1 MLRENLDKLR
11 APLPLE
17 TAKEWNDSAM
27 DGGTS
32 RFYMAIT
39 QSALDAIASGDDA
52 VPATCEFTLQRLHD
66 IWKRYPYE
74 DEETRR
80 HIVRVTGELVD
91 KLEDTLDSAPVAE
104 TNAPTKPRPAIT
116 VSRAQSQ
123 KRAATPP
130 SGDLTAPPND
140 LTAPQ
145 DDLTAPPNDFVA
157 SPNDLVVSP
166 TYLTA
171 PPNDFVAPSN
181 DFVAP
186 PNGFVAPPT
195 GGVTRSARVGAKA
208 EKPEPEPVS
217 IDEGV
222 LYLKGIGTGRAKTL
236 AKLGI
241 RTIDDLLHHFPA
253 RYEDRRIVKSIA
265 ELMPGDK
272 DSFLATVEYEAQ
284 TRDMG
289 HRKITR
295 IRAGDGTGFIDLQW
309 WNQAWR
315 AKQFPVGT
323 QVFAF
328 GKIGEFNGVLQVD
341 SPEFEIVS
349 ADDGSQVGRIVPV
362 YPLSDGL
369 FQSNMRK
376 AVSDALD
383 KYGPTLEEMIPP
395 DIREKFDLMEMEPAL
410 RAIHFPEDDETKERA
425 RYRLVF
431 EELFL
436 LQVALAQKKRSAHF
450 EEMGNRVIVEND
462 EIKKFIAALPF
473 KLTGAQ
479 KRVMNEIRLDLR
491 SPRPTNRLLHG
502 DVGSGKTIVAAFAL
516 WSAFKAGY
524 QGALLAPTEILSEQH
539 FYVLDKLLKPL
550 GVEVG
555 LLEGS
560 LKAKNKR
567 AILAD
572 LAEGRTHVVVGTHAL
587 IQEGVEFHKLGVCVV
602 DEQHRFGVMQR
613 AALAEKGAGGVRPDV
628 VVMTA
633 TPIPR
638 TLALT
643 VYGDLDV
650 SVLDELPPGRQPIK
664 TMKIKPAAR
673 ERAYNYVRAEVG
685 KGHQAYVVCPLVEE
699 SEKLANLK
707 AATAVAESLREIELK
722 GLRVGLVHGQ
732 MDIYERDEQMELFRQ
747 GMHDVLVST
756 TVIEVGVDVP
766 NATIMLIEDADRF
779 GLSQL
784 HQLRGRVG
792 RGPGASKCILLAD
805 PKGDDG
811 KARLNVMVKTQ
822 NGFEIAE
829 HDLQLRGPGEF
840 YGTRQS
846 GMPDFRL
853 ANLIE
858 DIDVISLAR
867 EAAQDV
873 VQADP
878 TLEWPEHQ
886 ALERG
891 LQRFWGDK
899 LNLVRVS

>member
-1 MLRENLDKLR
+1 MLRENIEKLR
-11 APLPLE
+11 APLPIE
-17 TAKEWNDSAM
+17 TQKEWNNSAVE
-27 DGGTS
+27 GGTD
-32 RFYMAIT
+32 RFFMAIT
-39 QSALDAIASGDDA
+39 KRALDAIAVGDDA
-52 VPATCEFTLQRLHD
+52 VPVTCEFTLQRLHD

-74 DEETRR
+74 EEEARR
-80 HIVRVTGELVD
+80 HIVRVTGELLD
-91 KLEDTLDSAPVAE
+91 KLEDTLDSAPVGE
-104 TNAPTKPRPAIT
+104 TNSPARARQKPVAFEDAMRAGVAKSGDAENGGSNGEMGAKVGMDDLAKQIGEARPGIS
-116 VSRAQSQ
+116 VSRRGVAVDVE
-123 KRAATPP
+123 TL
-130 SGDLTAPPND
+130 GEAPPK
-140 LTAPQ
+140 PK
-145 DDLTAPPNDFVA
+145 PKREPKVEE
-157 SPNDLVVSP
+157 VVS
-166 TYLTA
+166 
-171 PPNDFVAPSN
+171 V
-181 DFVAP
+181 
-186 PNGFVAPPT
+186 
-195 GGVTRSARVGAKA
+195 
-208 EKPEPEPVS
+208 
-217 IDEGV
+217 DEGV
-222 LYLKGIGTGRAKTL
+222 LFLKGIGTARAKVL
-236 AKLGI
+236 GKMGI

-253 RYEDRRIVKSIA
+253 RYEDRRLVKSIG
-265 ELMPGDK
+265 ELVPGDK

-284 TRDMG
+284 TREMG
-289 HRKITR
+289 HRSITR
-295 IRAGDGTGFIDLQW
+295 LRVGDGTGHLDLQW
-309 WNQAWR
+309 WNNKWA
-315 AKQFPVGT
+315 AKKMPVGT

-328 GKIGEFNGVLQVD
+328 GKISEYNGFLQVEN
-341 SPEFEIVS
+341 PEFEIVS
-349 ADDGSQVGRIVPV
+349 EGDGSQVGSIVPV
-362 YPLSDGL
+362 YPLTEGL
-369 FQSNMRK
+369 NQSNLRR
-376 AVSDALD
+376 AINDALD
-383 KYGPTLEEMIPP
+383 KYGPQLEEMIPP
-395 DIREKFDLMEMEPAL
+395 AIREKFDLMEMEAAL
-410 RAIHFPEDDETKERA
+410 RAIHAPPDWETKERA

-436 LQVALAQKKRSAHF
+436 LQVALAQKKRRSHF
-450 EEMGNRVIVEND
+450 EEAGNRLVVEND

-479 KRVMNEIRLDLR
+479 KRVMNEIRKDLK

-502 DVGSGKTIVAAFAL
+502 DVGSGKTIVAAYAL

-567 AILAD
+567 QILAD

-664 TMKIKPAAR
+664 TQKIKPAAR
-673 ERAYNYVRAEVG
+673 ERAYNYVREEVK
-685 KGHQAYVVCPLVEE
+685 KGRQAYVVCPLVEE

-707 AATAVAESLREIELK
+707 AATALAEQLRAHELN
-722 GLRVGLVHGQ
+722 GLKVGLVHGQ
-732 MDIYERDEQMELFRQ
+732 MDIYERDEQMELFRA

-792 RGPGASKCILLAD
+792 RGQHQSRCILLAD
-805 PKGDDG
+805 PKGDEG
-811 KARLNVMVKTQ
+811 KARINVMCKTQ

-853 ANLIE
+853 ADLIE
-858 DIDVISLAR
+858 DIDVIAQAR
-867 EAAQDV
+867 EAAMEV
-873 VQADP
+873 VEADP
-878 TLEWPEHQ
+878 NLEWPEHG

-891 LQRFWGDK
+891 LERFWGDK
-899 LNLVRVS
+899 LELVRVS

>member
-17 TAKEWNDSAM
+17 TAKEWNNSAM

-32 RFYMAIT
+32 RFYMTIT
-39 QSALDAIASGDDA
+39 QRALDAIASGDDA
-52 VPATCEFTLQRLHD
+52 VPVTCEFTLQRLHD

-74 DEETRR
+74 DEDTRR

-91 KLEDTLDSAPVAE
+91 KLEDTLDSAPIAE
-104 TNAPTKPRPAIT
+104 RNAATPPRPAIT
-116 VSRAQSQ
+116 VSRAQAQ
-123 KRAATPP
+123 QRREAQAPAVAASAAPIESLP
-130 SGDLTAPPND
+130 RTAD
-140 LTAPQ
+140 EIEE
-145 DDLTAPPNDFVA
+145 
-157 SPNDLVVSP
+157 
-166 TYLTA
+166 
-171 PPNDFVAPSN
+171 VAPI
-181 DFVAP
+181 
-186 PNGFVAPPT
+186 
-195 GGVTRSARVGAKA
+195 AKTERA
-208 EKPEPEPVS
+208 EKPEPEPIS

-265 ELMPGDK
+265 ELLPGDK
-272 DSFLATVEYEAQ
+272 DSFLATVQYEAQ

-295 IRAGDGTGFIDLQW
+295 VRVGDGTGFVDLQW

-328 GKIGEFNGVLQVD
+328 GKISEFNGVLQVD

-349 ADDGSQVGRIVPV
+349 EGDGSQIGRIVPV

-369 FQSNMRK
+369 FQSNMRR
-376 AVSDALD
+376 AIADALD
-383 KYGPTLEEMIPP
+383 RYGPTLEEMIPP

-410 RAIHFPEDDETKERA
+410 RAIHFPDDEDTKERA

-450 EEMGNRVIVEND
+450 EEAGNRVIVEND

-502 DVGSGKTIVAAFAL
+502 DVGSGKTIVAAYAL

-539 FYVLDKLLKPL
+539 FYVLDRLLKPL

-664 TMKIKPAAR
+664 TMKIKPSAR

-707 AATAVAESLREIELK
+707 AATAVAESLRENELN

-766 NATIMLIEDADRF
+766 NATVMLIEDADRF

-858 DIDVISLAR
+858 DIDVIALAR

>member
-1 MLRENLDKLR
+1 MLRENIDKLR

-17 TAKEWNDSAM
+17 SAREHNNSAVE
-27 DGGTS
+27 GGTD
-32 RFYMAIT
+32 RFFMAIT
-39 QSALDAIASGDDA
+39 KRALDAIDAGDDS
-52 VPATCEFTLQRLHD
+52 VPVTCEFTLQRLHD

-74 DEETRR
+74 EEEARR
-80 HIVRVTGELVD
+80 HIVRVTGELLD
-91 KLEDTLDSAPVAE
+91 KLEDTLDSAPVGE
-104 TNAPTKPRPAIT
+104 VNAPNQPTYYNAHPSDADVPARPAIT
-116 VSRAQSQ
+116 VSRSLVEANGEVKP
-123 KRAATPP
+123 KRE
-130 SGDLTAPPND
+130 
-140 LTAPQ
+140 
-145 DDLTAPPNDFVA
+145 
-157 SPNDLVVSP
+157 
-166 TYLTA
+166 
-171 PPNDFVAPSN
+171 
-181 DFVAP
+181 
-186 PNGFVAPPT
+186 
-195 GGVTRSARVGAKA
+195 AKEA
-208 EKPEPEPVS
+208 ETVS

-222 LYLKGIGTGRAKTL
+222 LFLKGIGTGRAKTL

-241 RTIDDLLHHFPA
+241 HTIDDLLHHFPA
-253 RYEDRRIVKSIA
+253 RYEDRRIVKTISQ
-265 ELMPGDK
+265 LVPGEK
-272 DSFLATVEYEAQ
+272 DSFLATVQHEAQ
-284 TRDMG
+284 TREMG
-289 HRKITR
+289 HRSITR
-295 IRAGDGTGFIDLQW
+295 VRVGDGTGNLDLQW

-328 GKIGEFNGVLQVD
+328 GKISEYNGFLQVD

-349 ADDGSQVGRIVPV
+349 EGDGSQVGRIVPV

-369 FQSNMRK
+369 YQSNMRR
-376 AVSDALD
+376 AIADALD
-383 KYGPTLEEMIPP
+383 KYGSELEEMIPP
-395 DIREKFDLMEMEPAL
+395 EIREKFDLMDLEPAL
-410 RAIHFPEDDETKERA
+410 RAIHAPDDWETKERA
-425 RYRLVF
+425 RFRLVF

-436 LQVALAQKKRSAHF
+436 LQVALAQKKRRAHF
-450 EEMGNRVIVEND
+450 EEAGNRVVVDND
-462 EIKKFIAALPF
+462 EVKKFIAALPF

-479 KRVMNEIRLDLR
+479 KRVMNEIRKDLK

-502 DVGSGKTIVAAFAL
+502 DVGSGKTIVAAYAL

-567 AILAD
+567 QILAD

-628 VVMTA
+628 LVMTA

-664 TMKIKPAAR
+664 TQKIKPASR
-673 ERAYNYVRAEVG
+673 ERAYNYVREEVK
-685 KGHQAYVVCPLVEE
+685 KGRQAYVVCPLVEE

-707 AATAVAESLREIELK
+707 AATALAEQLREHELS

-732 MDIYERDEQMELFRQ
+732 MDIYERDEQMELFRA

-792 RGPGASKCILLAD
+792 RGQHKSRCILLAD

-811 KARLNVMVKTQ
+811 KMRINVMCQTQ

-853 ANLIE
+853 ADLIG
-858 DIDVISLAR
+858 DIDVIAQAR
-867 EAAQDV
+867 EAALEV
-873 VQADP
+873 VDADP
-878 TLEWPEHQ
+878 NLEWPQHE

-891 LQRFWGDK
+891 LKRFWGDK
-899 LNLVRVS
+899 LKMLRVS

>member
-1 MLRENLDKLR
+1 MKSRQTETSEQSESADARSLNYEASIMLRENLDSLR

-17 TAKEWNDSAM
+17 TAKEWNNSAM

-32 RFYMAIT
+32 QFYMKIT
-39 QSALDAIASGDDA
+39 QGALDAIASGDDA
-52 VPATCEFTLQRLHD
+52 VPVTCEFTLQRLHD
-66 IWKRYPYE
+66 IWKRYPFE

-104 TNAPTKPRPAIT
+104 RNAPAPSRVAIT
-116 VSRAQSQ
+116 VSRAQAQ
-123 KRAATPP
+123 KRAAIVEITEEPPAAPRDVAAMSAPTETPV
-130 SGDLTAPPND
+130 LER
-140 LTAPQ
+140 
-145 DDLTAPPNDFVA
+145 DDSVPAA
-157 SPNDLVVSP
+157 KKE
-166 TYLTA
+166 
-171 PPNDFVAPSN
+171 
-181 DFVAP
+181 
-186 PNGFVAPPT
+186 
-195 GGVTRSARVGAKA
+195 KA
-208 EKPEPEPVS
+208 EKPEPEPISV
-217 IDEGV
+217 DEGV
-222 LYLKGIGTGRAKTL
+222 LYLKGIGTSRAKTL
-236 AKLGI
+236 AKLNI

-265 ELMPGDK
+265 ELVPGDK

-295 IRAGDGTGFIDLQW
+295 IRAGDGSGFIDLQW

-328 GKIGEFNGVLQVD
+328 GKISEFNGVLQVD

-349 ADDGSQVGRIVPV
+349 EGDGSQVGRIVPV

-395 DIREKFDLMEMEPAL
+395 DIREKFDLMEMEAAL
-410 RAIHFPEDDETKERA
+410 RAIHFPEDDETRERA

-436 LQVALAQKKRSAHF
+436 LQVALAQKKRSAHL
-450 EEMGNRVIVEND
+450 EEMGNRIAVEND

-502 DVGSGKTIVAAFAL
+502 DVGSGKTIVAAYAL

-524 QGALLAPTEILSEQH
+524 QAALLAPTEILSEQH

-567 AILAD
+567 QILAD

-587 IQEGVEFHKLGVCVV
+587 IQEGVEFYKLGVCVV

-628 VVMTA
+628 LVMTA

-664 TMKIKPAAR
+664 TMKIKPSAR

-766 NATIMLIEDADRF
+766 NATVMLIEDADRF

-853 ANLIE
+853 ADLIN
-858 DIDVISLAR
+858 DIEVIAVAR
-867 EAAQDV
+867 EAAQAIV
-873 VQADP
+873 EADP
-878 TLEWPEHQ
+878 TLEWPQHQ

>member
-1 MLRENLDKLR
+1 MLRENIDKLR
-11 APLPLE
+11 APLPIE
-17 TAKEWNDSAM
+17 TAKEYNNSAIE
-27 DGGTS
+27 GGTD
-32 RFYMAIT
+32 RFFMAIT
-39 QSALDAIASGDDA
+39 QRALDAIAAGDDA
-52 VPATCEFTLQRLHD
+52 VPVTCEFKVQRLHD

-74 DEETRR
+74 QEEARR
-80 HIVRVTGELVD
+80 HIVRVTGEILD
-91 KLEDTLDSAPVAE
+91 DLEDTLDSAPIGEVNPPARARKMPE
-104 TNAPTKPRPAIT
+104 RTDDLTHQTLNSMAAIGELIAGIGEPKPGIT
-116 VSRAQSQ
+116 VSRGGIAVSADELGNGASQ
-123 KRAATPP
+123 NAK
-130 SGDLTAPPND
+130 SK
-140 LTAPQ
+140 PQ
-145 DDLTAPPNDFVA
+145 TKADDA
-157 SPNDLVVSP
+157 
-166 TYLTA
+166 
-171 PPNDFVAPSN
+171 
-181 DFVAP
+181 
-186 PNGFVAPPT
+186 
-195 GGVTRSARVGAKA
+195 
-208 EKPEPEPVS
+208 VS
-217 IDEGV
+217 IDESV
-222 LYLKGIGTGRAKTL
+222 LFLKGIGTGRAKVL
-236 AKLGI
+236 GKLGI
-241 RTIDDLLHHFPA
+241 HTIDDLLHHFPA
-253 RYEDRRIVKSIA
+253 RYEDRRLVKTISQ
-265 ELMPGDK
+265 LVPGEK
-272 DSFLATVEYEAQ
+272 DSFLATVQYEPQ

-295 IRAGDGTGFIDLQW
+295 VRVGDGTGHLDLQW
-309 WNQAWR
+309 WTHGNQNPAWR
-315 AKQFPVGT
+315 TKQFTVGT

-328 GKIGEFNGVLQVD
+328 GKISEFNGSLQLD
-341 SPEFEIVS
+341 APEYEIVS
-349 ADDGSQVGRIVPV
+349 EGDGAQVGRIVPV
-362 YPLSDGL
+362 YPLTEGINPA
-369 FQSNMRK
+369 NMRR
-376 AVSDALD
+376 AIADALD
-383 KYGPTLEEMIPP
+383 KYGPQLEEMIPP
-395 DIREKFDLMEMEPAL
+395 EIRQKFDLMDLEPAL
-410 RAIHFPEDDETKERA
+410 RAIHAPDDWEIKERA
-425 RYRLVF
+425 RFRLVF

-436 LQVALAQKKRSAHF
+436 LQVALAQKKRRAHT
-450 EEMGNRVIVEND
+450 EEAGNRLVVDND

-479 KRVMNEIRLDLR
+479 KRVMNEIRKDLK

-502 DVGSGKTIVAAFAL
+502 DVGSGKTIVAAYAL
-516 WSAFKAGY
+516 WTAFKAGY

-613 AALAEKGAGGVRPDV
+613 AALAQKGAGGVRPDV

-664 TMKIKPAAR
+664 TQKIKPAAR
-673 ERAYNYVRAEVG
+673 ERAYNYVREEVK
-685 KGHQAYVVCPLVEE
+685 KGRQAYVVCPLVEE

-707 AATAVAESLREIELK
+707 AATAMAEQLRSGELN

-792 RGPGASKCILLAD
+792 RGQHKSRCILMAD

-811 KARLNVMVKTQ
+811 KMRINVMCQTQ

-853 ANLIE
+853 ADLIG
-858 DIDVISLAR
+858 DIDVIAQAR
-867 EAAQDV
+867 EAALEV
-873 VQADP
+873 VDADP
-878 TLEWPEHQ
+878 NLEWPQHE

-891 LQRFWGDK
+891 LERFWGDK
-899 LNLVRVS
+899 LDRVRVS

>member
-1 MLRENLDKLR
+1 MLRENLDQLR

-17 TAKEWNDSAM
+17 TAKEWNNSAM

-32 RFYMAIT
+32 QFYMKIT

-52 VPATCEFTLQRLHD
+52 VPVTCEFTLQRLHD

-80 HIVRVTGELVD
+80 HIVRVTGELLD

-104 TNAPTKPRPAIT
+104 RNAATPSRTAIT
-116 VSRAQSQ
+116 VSRAQAQ
-123 KRAATPP
+123 KRATVMPEPPDVAALEATTESPAQTLVE
-130 SGDLTAPPND
+130 SESSAPAAK
-140 LTAPQ
+140 TERAE
-145 DDLTAPPNDFVA
+145 
-157 SPNDLVVSP
+157 
-166 TYLTA
+166 
-171 PPNDFVAPSN
+171 
-181 DFVAP
+181 
-186 PNGFVAPPT
+186 
-195 GGVTRSARVGAKA
+195 KA
-208 EKPEPEPVS
+208 EKPEPEPIS

-265 ELMPGDK
+265 ELVPGDK

-295 IRAGDGTGFIDLQW
+295 VRAGDGTGFVDLQW

-328 GKIGEFNGVLQVD
+328 GKISEFNGVLQVD

-349 ADDGSQVGRIVPV
+349 EGDGSQIGRIVPV

-376 AVSDALD
+376 AIADALD

-395 DIREKFDLMEMEPAL
+395 DIREKFDLMEMEAAL
-410 RAIHFPEDDETKERA
+410 RAIHFPDDDETRERA

-450 EEMGNRVIVEND
+450 TEMGNRVVVEND

-473 KLTGAQ
+473 KLTNAQ

-502 DVGSGKTIVAAFAL
+502 DVGSGKTIVAAYAL

-664 TMKIKPAAR
+664 TMKIKPSAR

-707 AATAVAESLREIELK
+707 AATAVAESLREVELN

-766 NATIMLIEDADRF
+766 NATVMLIEDADRF

-853 ANLIE
+853 ADLIN
-858 DIDVISLAR
+858 DIDVIAVAR
-867 EAAQDV
+867 EAAQEIIE
-873 VQADP
+873 ADP